1 MSLVERENSSL
12 PALNTS
18 PFEHASKQAKPRWM
32 NASIFGY
39 IILFLFFVVLGGW
52 AAVAPLSS
60 AIIAPG
66 KLMVDSQIKRIQH
79 PDGGIVS
86 EIFVRD
92 GDAVEEGQVLARLEN
107 KEARAQEKRMRAK
120 LLEDKI
126 LRSRWYAEMVGDTA
140 LTLPKDLQARRTDP
154 VIQGLVAE
162 QEQLLLTR
170 RQTVDGKID
179 LQLNAMDQLQ
189 LQIAS
194 LEQQLVAVRQQK
206 DLIKKEFD
214 DVTLLFNKGLER
226 KSRLRAIERADSA
239 LDGKISQIEGMIA
252 RGREQMNGVQLKIID
267 IQKQFE
273 GGALQQIAALD
284 SSIRDMEKRL
294 TIVEE
299 KLRRLDIVAPRSGRI
314 FGSVV
319 STIGGFVNRGVV
331 IMQLVPN
338 DDELVVEAR
347 IKQRDIDNL
356 QDVTNVQVRLT
367 SFNQRFTHP
376 INAKLISVS
385 DSVVEGRGEPH
396 YRAIVHLD
404 KESLESIIPDAQLRS
419 GMPAMT
425 MIGVG
430 QQSLLSYIVE
440 PLFLSFYL
448 ALREPS

>member
-107 KEARAQEKRMRAK
+107 KEARAQETRMRAK

-179 LQLNAMDQLQ
+179 LQLNTMDQLQ

-194 LEQQLVAVRQQK
+194 LEQQLVALRQQK

>member
-154 VIQGLVAE
+154 VIQSLVAE

-179 LQLNAMDQLQ
+179 LQLNTMDQLQ

-226 KSRLRAIERADSA
+226 KSRLRAIERADSG

>member
-1 MSLVERENSSL
+1 
-12 PALNTS
+12 
-18 PFEHASKQAKPRWM
+18 
-32 NASIFGY
+32 
-39 IILFLFFVVLGGW
+39 
-52 AAVAPLSS
+52 
-60 AIIAPG
+60 
-66 KLMVDSQIKRIQH
+66 
-79 PDGGIVS
+79 
-86 EIFVRD
+86 
-92 GDAVEEGQVLARLEN
+92 
-107 KEARAQEKRMRAK
+107 MRAK

-226 KSRLRAIERADSA
+226 KSRLRAIERADSG

>member
-39 IILFLFFVVLGGW
+39 IILFLFFVVLGSW

-162 QEQLLLTR
+162 QAQLLLTR

-226 KSRLRAIERADSA
+226 KSRLRAIERADSD

-385 DSVVEGRGEPH
+385 DTVVEGRGEPH